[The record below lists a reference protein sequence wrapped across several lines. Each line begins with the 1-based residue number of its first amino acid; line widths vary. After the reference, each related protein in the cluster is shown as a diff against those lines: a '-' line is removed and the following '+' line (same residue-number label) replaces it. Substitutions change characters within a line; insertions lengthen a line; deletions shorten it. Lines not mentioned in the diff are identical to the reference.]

1 MLLTVLLWLLAAV
14 VLAVLAVVG
23 FFVLKTR
30 RIVAWVERTMPPAGK
45 FIDIKG
51 NRIHYVDVGEGPPI
65 VFLHGLGAQLHHF
78 TAPLFKVFGPGYR
91 LIALDRPGSGYSS
104 RARGST
110 GRLPEQADIICTFM
124 EKLGLEKPVIVGHSL
139 GGSVA
144 LAIAVEHPE
153 AISGLV
159 LLAALTHK
167 EVDLRPEFKA
177 LFVSSPLKRFILAH
191 TVSAPAGLKYGM
203 KTMGLIFAPHPPPKN
218 YMTENG
224 GYIGLRPSHYY
235 ASATDFAVI
244 EMDLPRLSERYNEI
258 KVPSGLLFGGVDP
271 IITLEVQGTPVKD
284 KIEGLELEIADNLG
298 HMPQFIGP
306 EQVTAFIR
314 RIAERAFAKR
324 VSA

>member
-1 MLLTVLLWLLAAV
+1 MLLTVLLWLLAV
-14 VLAVLAVVG
+14 IVLACLSVVG
-23 FFVLKTR
+23 YFVFRTR

-78 TAPLFKVFGPGYR
+78 THPLFKVFGPGYR
-91 LIALDRPGSGYSS
+91 LIALDRPGSGYST
-104 RARGST
+104 RARGSS
-110 GRLPEQADIICTFM
+110 GRLPEQAEIVRAFM

-159 LLAALTHK
+159 LLAALTHR
-167 EVDLRPEFKA
+167 EVELRPEFKA

-203 KTMGLIFAPHPPPKN
+203 KTMELIFAPHPPPKD

-258 KVPSGLLFGGVDP
+258 TVPSGLLFGGVDP
-271 IITLEVQGTPVKD
+271 IISLDVQGTPVKE
-284 KIEGLELEIADNLG
+284 KIEGLELEVAENLG

-306 EQVTAFIR
+306 EQVASFIR
-314 RIAERAFAKR
+314 RIAGRAFGGR
-324 VSA
+324 IST

>member
-1 MLLTVLLWLLAAV
+1 MLLTILLWLVAAIV
-14 VLAVLAVVG
+14 AVAVAVAG
-23 FFVLKTR
+23 YFVFKTQ

-45 FIDIKG
+45 FIEVKG

-78 TAPLFKVFGPGYR
+78 TDPLFKVFGSGYR
-91 LIALDRPGSGYSS
+91 LIALDRPGSGYST

-110 GRLPEQADIICTFM
+110 GRLPEQADIVCAFM
-124 EKLGLEKPVIVGHSL
+124 EQLGLEKPVIVGHSL

-144 LAIAVEHPE
+144 LAIAVEHPD

-167 EVDLRPEFKA
+167 EVELRPEFKA
-177 LFVSSPLKRFILAH
+177 LFVSSPLKRFVLAH

-218 YMTENG
+218 YMTDNG

-258 KVPSGLLFGGVDP
+258 EVPSGLLFGGVDP
-271 IITLEVQGTPVKD
+271 IIRIEVQGTPVKE
-284 KIEGLELEIADNLG
+284 KIQGLDLEVAEGLG

-306 EQVTAFIR
+306 ETVAAFIR
-314 RIAERAFAKR
+314 RIAERAFAGR
-324 VSA
+324 RTA